1 MTAKK
6 AILVHA
12 CCASCSSYVL
22 EHLAERYEVTAFFF
36 NPNIHPDDEYALR
49 LAEMRSV
56 CEGLGL
62 RLVEGECPKELWW
75 NEVLPFKNLP
85 EKSERC
91 WTCYR
96 FRLEE
101 TARKAAETGIPLFT
115 TTLSVSPHKSYE
127 RIVAIGKEAAEK
139 HGVEFLAEDFK
150 KKDGFKISVARSRE
164 RNIIRQDYCGCLMSL
179 EEAKRRRDAGKP

>member
-1 MTAKK
+1 MIAKQ

-22 EHLAERYEVTAFFF
+22 EHLAETYEVTAFYF
-36 NPNIHPDDEYALR
+36 NPNIRPEAENELR
-49 LAEMRSV
+49 LSEMRTV
-56 CEGLGL
+56 CGAVGI
-62 RLVEGECPKELWW
+62 RLVEGDDRAERWW
-75 NEVLPFKNLP
+75 NEVGPFKHLP

-101 TARKAAETGIPLFT
+101 TAKKAAELGIPLFT

-127 RIVAIGKEAAEK
+127 RIVAIGREAAAK
-139 HGVEFLAEDFK
+139 SGVEFLAEDFK

-164 RNIIRQDYCGCLMSL
+164 RGLTRQDYCGCPMSL
-179 EEAKRRRDAGKP
+179 EEARRRGGERS